1 MGKPESANP
10 PAAPAAAAS
19 QPSGVF
25 HASGREL
32 VLATLEAEG
41 AFLKNFLRKGLRK
54 MFSTKPIAWIEEQ
67 AEEAFQNLHLR
78 ALEVVSGFDPTKPAG
93 PWLTGIALRVLQ
105 ETNPNRRK
113 TATLVTDLGDQGQRV
128 LDGTPE
134 AVREEP
140 LERLGRLEDAAQL
153 RSLMAGLVE
162 GDREVLRLVML
173 EERDTEEVARILRT
187 TREQVHLRKCRAL
200 KRLRKLCSV
209 DTAGTETSVLVEE
222 GR

>member
-1 MGKPESANP
+1 
-10 PAAPAAAAS
+10 
-19 QPSGVF
+19 
-25 HASGREL
+25 
-32 VLATLEAEG
+32 
-41 AFLKNFLRKGLRK
+41 

-78 ALEVVSGFDPTKPAG
+78 ALEVVGGFDPTKPAG